1 MDIKQK
7 QRAQANADLEKVA
20 RSMKRLENLLQTNS
34 ASRQAYD
41 DARFEHQSLTKRR
54 ETVDEQ
60 IMRLQIQLDKSTV
73 RAPFDGVVLA
83 KLKEQG
89 EWVNPGT
96 AVARIASTN
105 DLVVKVAISEK
116 LVRFQNSGDTLP
128 VTINALS
135 SNIQGQAAGFIPVA
149 DIRSKSATLKI
160 SIPYQRKMIRNMSA
174 TVEVPSGRKQLLR
187 LLPRDAVVKF
197 NGQNFV
203 YTVTEGKAKMLPIK
217 VVARTGVDVAVA
229 EPPLAKGMDLV
240 IDGNDRLRPGQPVE
254 IVKN

>member
-1 MDIKQK
+1 
-7 QRAQANADLEKVA
+7 
-20 RSMKRLENLLQTNS
+20 
-34 ASRQAYD
+34 
-41 DARFEHQSLTKRR
+41 
-54 ETVDEQ
+54 
-60 IMRLQIQLDKSTV
+60 
-73 RAPFDGVVLA
+73 
-83 KLKEQG
+83 
-89 EWVNPGT
+89 
-96 AVARIASTN
+96 
-105 DLVVKVAISEK
+105 
-116 LVRFQNSGDTLP
+116 
-128 VTINALS
+128 
-135 SNIQGQAAGFIPVA
+135 
-149 DIRSKSATLKI
+149 
-160 SIPYQRKMIRNMSA
+160 MIRNMSA